1 MPTLRHRS
9 APWDKQRDS
18 TAPPPVEPRA
28 PRGYPTS
35 HVTPSAIEV
44 SRNRIKALINPVPKD
59 VDGKPAKPQGLS
71 LAYKIASRRR
81 KQRNAPLKRPGWSSR
96 LSKKTQLL
104 REKDA
109 KHELKSADTNQVRRT
124 PLVLVLVTQQNVITL
139 LIGHETYRPSR
150 TPAAALTSAVCY
162 VVGCGTRC
170 QCSCTTT
177 RALARCLT
185 HCCSC
190 QWDGFC

>member
-59 VDGKPAKPQGLS
+59 VDGKTKNQGLS

-81 KQRNAPLKRPGWSSR
+81 KQRDAPAKRPGWSSR
-96 LSKKTQLL
+96 LHKKTQML

-109 KHELKSADTNQVRRT
+109 KHELKSADTNQVRRA
-124 PLVLVLVTQQNVITL
+124 PLASS
-139 LIGHETYRPSR
+139 G
-150 TPAAALTSAVCY
+150 
-162 VVGCGTRC
+162 
-170 QCSCTTT
+170 
-177 RALARCLT
+177 ARDT
-185 HCCSC
+185 ANM
-190 QWDGFC
+190 W